1 MPGLILLLL
10 LVLAIV
16 ALLAVFNWSI
26 ALPIAFLGM
35 KTQALPVGLWIGLS
49 ILAGFATSL
58 LLQFLNYLQSRSL
71 TARVSQRVEEPI
83 RYRQQTSDRRQQQS
97 YTPPADETSNN
108 DDESDWETP
117 SDNDEDWDF
126 EEEAETPSDRAASPK
141 ENRTAS
147 TKESFTDREV
157 RQAPTSSNNSS
168 SSYSYSYRQPEDSSV
183 GKTESVYDVNY
194 RVINSPYEQ
203 SDRQELVEDNDDED
217 WGFEDDELEDF
228 EDDRGRDR
236 R

>member
-16 ALLAVFNWSI
+16 PLLVVFNWSI
-26 ALPIAFLGM
+26 ALPIAFAGI

-49 ILAGFATSL
+49 ILAGFVTSL

-71 TARVSQRVEEPI
+71 TARVSQRREEPI
-83 RYRQQTSDRRQQQS
+83 CYRQQTSDRSQKQS
-97 YTPPADETSNN
+97 YTPPANETRNN

-126 EEEAETPSDRAASPK
+126 EEQVETPKD
-141 ENRTAS
+141 RTAS
-147 TKESFTDREV
+147 AKESFTDREV
-157 RQAPTSSNNSS
+157 RQTPINSNNSG

-194 RVINSPYEQ
+194 RVINSPYGQ
-203 SDRQELVEDNDDED
+203 SDRQERVEENDDED

>member
-1 MPGLILLLL
+1 MPGLISLLL

-26 ALPIAFLGM
+26 ALPIVFAGM

-49 ILAGFATSL
+49 ISAGFCTSL

-71 TARVSQRVEEPI
+71 TTRVSQGREEPI
-83 RYRQQTSDRRQQQS
+83 RYRQQTSARRQKQN
-97 YTPPADETSNN
+97 YTPPADENSNN
-108 DDESDWETP
+108 DDESDWETA
-117 SDNDEDWDF
+117 SDNEEDWDF
-126 EEEAETPSDRAASPK
+126 EEEDETPSDRAASPE

-147 TKESFTDREV
+147 SKESFTDYEV
-157 RQAPTSSNNSS
+157 RQTPTSSNNSG

-194 RVINSPYEQ
+194 RVINSPYGQ
-203 SDRQELVEDNDDED
+203 SDRQEPVEENDDED

-228 EDDRGRDR
+228 EGDRGRDR